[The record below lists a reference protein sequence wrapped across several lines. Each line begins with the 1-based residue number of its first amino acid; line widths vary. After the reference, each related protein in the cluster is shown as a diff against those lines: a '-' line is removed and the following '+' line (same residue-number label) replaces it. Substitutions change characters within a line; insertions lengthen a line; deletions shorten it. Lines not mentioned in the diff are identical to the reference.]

1 MDSLEARLRFISI
14 LKNLQKTLNLIDIND
29 ITTNINEPPPQ
40 TPQPPTTSNTT
51 LPTKTN
57 ANNNISRS
65 IPDNKNINNNGSNNI
80 SSSANNEALTISTST
95 TPSSSSLSLQSQTFN
110 LSHTTAD
117 NKNINPIEFYLQNYK
132 DHYEDFH
139 QCLIDTMKKFNVL
152 DRLPITIYYFKLIY
166 LLYYDIDN
174 ELSRTI
180 LTQFMIPSI
189 MDVLDLI
196 LPESDIISLT
206 NLPLCEDMINK
217 LLTSPNID
225 KIINNNLKNQLFVFL
240 QKRSSF
246 KQSVLDGY
254 SAKQI
259 ITVKS
264 GQTVEIPTIL
274 NRMEIDRDRHKRS
287 KESNWKI
294 NRTPISSTG
303 SSASTGSSIVQTIL
317 DPNEFKR
324 QWETI
329 SPLTSTDIQD
339 TKVLNEICKESY
351 LLQ

>member
-1 MDSLEARLRFISI
+1 MDSLEARLRFINI

-29 ITTNINEPPPQ
+29 ITTNTNRQ
-40 TPQPPTTSNTT
+40 PQPTTTDTTSHLSTT
-51 LPTKTN
+51 S
-57 ANNNISRS
+57 NNNISGS
-65 IPDNKNINNNGSNNI
+65 VPNNNNNNNNNIGSSINNEGVI
-80 SSSANNEALTISTST
+80 HSTST
-95 TPSSSSLSLQSQTFN
+95 TPSSSSLSIQSQTFN
-110 LSHTTAD
+110 ITHTTTD
-117 NKNINPIEFYLQNYK
+117 NKHVNPIEFYLKNYK

-166 LLYYDIDN
+166 LLYYEVNND
-174 ELSRTI
+174 LSHTI
-180 LTQFMIPSI
+180 LTQFMIPAL
-189 MDVLDLI
+189 MDVSNLI
-196 LPESDIISLT
+196 LPENDIISLT

-217 LLTSPNID
+217 LLNSPKID
-225 KIINNNLKNQLFVFL
+225 KIVNNDLKSQLLDFL

-254 SAKQI
+254 NATQL
-259 ITVKS
+259 ITINN
-264 GQTVEIPTIL
+264 GQNVEIPTIL

-294 NRTPISSTG
+294 SRSATNSTGISSLKG
-303 SSASTGSSIVQTIL
+303 SSLVQTIL
-317 DPNEFKR
+317 DPTEFKR

-329 SPLTSTDIQD
+329 GPLTTTDIQNA
-339 TKVLNEICKESY
+339 KMLNNICKESY